1 MNLDSSR
8 ALGLS
13 KHADFKTR
21 RDGYVLVLPE
31 RAIRIGGSGAEILR
45 LVEQG
50 RSARFVLTEM
60 GDRYPDSPDVAAEVP
75 RFLEEMLSLGG
86 ILYLEDGLEHSA

>member
-13 KHADFKTR
+13 KHADLKTR
-21 RDGYVLVLPE
+21 RDGCVLVLPE

-50 RSARFVLTEM
+50 RNARFVLAEM
-60 GDRYPDSPDVAAEVP
+60 CDRYPDSPDVAAEVP
-75 RFLEEMLSLGG
+75 RFLEEMLGLGG
-86 ILYLEDGLEHSA
+86 VVYLDESSEGTA